1 MAEKRIL
8 VAYDETELSEKALQM
23 GIDFVRG
30 DSEAILEVAYVAP
43 IPNLAIEDLEKY
55 ADLIDMLTEDCRD
68 VLYKAQSEMEG
79 IEGRYETL
87 MVKGSDPAAEL
98 LKLVAQKQY
107 YLIIIGSRGLSG
119 IKEYIGSVSHKVL
132 HGADVPVLI
141 VK

>member
-8 VAYDETELSEKALQM
+8 VAYDGTELSEKALQM

-30 DSEAILEVAYVAP
+30 DSEAFLEVAYVAP
-43 IPNLAIEDLEKY
+43 IPNLAVEDMEKY
-55 ADLIDMLTEDCRD
+55 ADLVDMLTEDCRD
-68 VLYKAQSEMEG
+68 VLYKAQGEIDG

-98 LKLVAQKQY
+98 LKLTAQKPY
-107 YLIIIGSRGLSG
+107 YLVVIGSRGLSG